1 MNRLPVLSLDSIFL
15 FPKCD
20 NQLSL
25 DNSSYSSY
33 WKKIILRS
41 LKSHGGRLLII
52 PNKEKISSDL
62 KDYPIIGTLAEINLD
77 TFVEN
82 SKLIIDDSMKQIH
95 FRGLERVKVINLK
108 EKDNFLEGEWEILLE
123 KEIDENS
130 LNELTEKFVR
140 HLPEILERTKLSSIE
155 KLPYMTMMRG
165 NISNLIDFI
174 TQNSR
179 EVDTLNKWKILASLD
194 LWERLEILLSIPDRQ
209 RIEKDIEKDTSEE
222 IKNQQEEYYLRE
234 KIKAIEKRLKNKKN
248 AGNNE
253 IGKYLER
260 IEKNPYPNY
269 VKKVVQEEIER
280 YESMPSNSNEANIIK
295 QYVDWLVNLPW
306 WKKTEE
312 IKDLAFARQKLDE
325 KHYGL
330 QEIKERII
338 EYLAARQKSNKPLG
352 QVICLVGPPGVGK
365 TSLATSIAEA
375 IGREFVSIS
384 VGGTR
389 DVAEIQGH
397 RRTYIGA
404 MPGRIIQAMKK
415 VGVINPLFLI
425 DELDKIS
432 QDFRGDPAYA
442 LLEALDPNQNKKFVD
457 NYLGEEIPYNLSEVM
472 FICTANTLDLPLPL
486 LDRMEIIHLS
496 SYTEIEKFQIAKKY
510 LIPESLKRY
519 NLNDKEIIFEDQTI
533 TDIIKYYTREAGV
546 RELNRIIQL
555 IIRKFIVQLIKQ
567 EKKQLLVTPEELK
580 NYLKKKKYDFTE
592 KQKYPQI
599 GVATGLAY
607 TGYGGDIL
615 LIEVA
620 HYPRKEGELELTGNL
635 GDIMKESAHIAL
647 NYIKSNHKKFGIDLG
662 MFSQNGIHIHAPEG
676 ATPKEGPSAGIA
688 LTSAIISALT
698 GQAISQEIGMTGEI
712 TLHGHVGEIG
722 GLKEKAIAAH
732 RSQLKTIIIPK
743 SNEKDIE
750 EIPTE
755 IQKELKI
762 ILVEEYDEVWE
773 VLFAKKR
780 KNSIISIKPTKS
792 KRQVKQAG

>member
-1 MNRLPVLSLDSIFL
+1 M
-15 FPKCD
+15 
-20 NQLSL
+20 
-25 DNSSYSSY
+25 
-33 WKKIILRS
+33 
-41 LKSHGGRLLII
+41 
-52 PNKEKISSDL
+52 
-62 KDYPIIGTLAEINLD
+62 
-77 TFVEN
+77 
-82 SKLIIDDSMKQIH
+82 
-95 FRGLERVKVINLK
+95 
-108 EKDNFLEGEWEILLE
+108 
-123 KEIDENS
+123 
-130 LNELTEKFVR
+130 
-140 HLPEILERTKLSSIE
+140 
-155 KLPYMTMMRG
+155 
-165 NISNLIDFI
+165 
-174 TQNSR
+174 
-179 EVDTLNKWKILASLD
+179 
-194 LWERLEILLSIPDRQ
+194 
-209 RIEKDIEKDTSEE
+209 
-222 IKNQQEEYYLRE
+222 
-234 KIKAIEKRLKNKKN
+234 
-248 AGNNE
+248 
-253 IGKYLER
+253 
-260 IEKNPYPNY
+260 
-269 VKKVVQEEIER
+269 
-280 YESMPSNSNEANIIK
+280 
-295 QYVDWLVNLPW
+295 
-306 WKKTEE
+306 
-312 IKDLAFARQKLDE
+312 
-325 KHYGL
+325 
-330 QEIKERII
+330 
-338 EYLAARQKSNKPLG
+338 G

-384 VGGTR
+384 VGGAR

-442 LLEALDPNQNKKFVD
+442 LLEALDNNQNKKFID
-457 NYLGEEIPYNLSEVM
+457 NYLGEEVPYNLSEVM

-519 NLNDKEIIFEDQTI
+519 NLNDKEVVFEDQTI

-546 RELNRIIQL
+546 RELNRVVQL

-592 KQKYPQI
+592 KQRHPQI

-647 NYIKSNHKKFGIDLG
+647 NYIKSNHKKFGIDLEI
-662 MFSQNGIHIHAPEG
+662 FSQNGIHIHAPEG

-750 EIPTE
+750 EIPVE

-762 ILVEEYDEVWE
+762 ILVEEYDEV
-773 VLFAKKR
+773 
-780 KNSIISIKPTKS
+780 
-792 KRQVKQAG
+792 